1 MKSKHW
7 LKTTQIDEPT
17 YQETDQQEI
26 STISCIV
33 RLEES
38 DPPAAGMENINN

>member
-26 STISCIV
+26 SLSCIM
-33 RLEES
+33 RLEEIV
-38 DPPAAGMENINN
+38 PPAAGMENINN